1 MWRITT
7 PHKKGKCCRVRCAV
21 GNSSATQRCLLP
33 GYFFCAGD
41 ISAEPVTGQKI
52 EEYFVGTDLDLH
64 NDESR
69 RNLTSGAAAEER
81 QEVLLYR
88 KTL

>member
-1 MWRITT
+1 MRY
-7 PHKKGKCCRVRCAV
+7 AV
-21 GNSSATQRCLLP
+21 GNSSATQWCLLP
-33 GYFFCAGD
+33 GYFFCAED
-41 ISAEPVTGQKI
+41 ISAEPVRGQKI

-69 RNLTSGAAAEER
+69 PNLTSGAAAEDC